1 MVNNHILQGINHDI
15 KVIKFTPFSHTLVLN
30 ILPLNQGNNI
40 TFKYYS
46 MINFNNSLYFFT
58 LRFHYSTE
66 PIYYVSLCFHTNFL
80 FTKLS
85 IFMLIVHFRTSPKP
99 MISLFTVYL
108 HHILIPLYQEKLM
121 DTLFLHKLNIPHPHV
136 NVLYC
141 QKQLLIAILIFNIE
155 HKFLSKSLSLNQH
168 IPPPSPPFPYEPL
181 PHYFKNFTSRY

>member
-15 KVIKFTPFSHTLVLN
+15 KVIKFTPFSHTLVLH
-30 ILPLNQGNNI
+30 ILPLNQWNNI
-40 TFKYYS
+40 TFKYCS

-99 MISLFTVYL
+99 MTSLFTVYL
-108 HHILIPLYQEKLM
+108 QHILISLYQ
-121 DTLFLHKLNIPHPHV
+121 NSWIPFSYT
-136 NVLYC
+136 NSTS
-141 QKQLLIAILIFNIE
+141 LIPMWMFYIAKSNFWLP
-155 HKFLSKSLSLNQH
+155 FLSS
-168 IPPPSPPFPYEPL
+168 I
-181 PHYFKNFTSRY
+181 